1 MPRIQMTKTTRIAL
15 YFLRI
20 YLVLLVILIF
30 VKFVKT
36 F

>member
-1 MPRIQMTKTTRIAL
+1 MPRIQLTKRTRIAL

-20 YLVLLVILIF
+20 YVILLVVLIF